1 VASFLQQFFNGL
13 VSGAFLAL
21 LALGLSVIFGMLRV
35 VNFAHGAFYM
45 LGAFG
50 AYILLTDFGVSF
62 WLALILVPV
71 ALAVLGMVIERLL
84 IHRLTALDP
93 LYNFLLTF
101 GLTLVLQDLMRREY
115 GITSQPYPQPAGL
128 DEPVD
133 LGLFEY
139 PGYQVFVLAVAALT
153 CAGVWLLLTRTRVGM
168 VVRAST
174 EKPELTRALGIN
186 VGAWVTPVF
195 GFGVAL
201 DLMTIRSATLSD
213 VPVILELIRDLAEYE
228 RLSDAVSATEDKLR
242 ETLFGER
249 PAAERPE
256 ARRVGKEC
264 REKRRSRGAP
274 DREE

>member
-1 VASFLQQFFNGL
+1 
-13 VSGAFLAL
+13 
-21 LALGLSVIFGMLRV
+21 MLRV

-50 AYILLTDFGVSF
+50 AYILLTDFGVNF

-71 ALAVLGMVIERLL
+71 GLAVFGMVIERLL

-128 DEPVD
+128 DKPID

-201 DLMTIRSATLSD
+201 AGLAGVLAAPMRAINPLMGADLIITVFAVVVIGGLGSIVGSVLAGFGIGVASALCNLYVPALSQTL
-213 VPVILELIRDLAEYE
+213 VFILMA
-228 RLSDAVSATEDKLR
+228 AVL
-242 ETLFGER
+242 LWR
-249 PAAERPE
+249 PA
-256 ARRVGKEC
+256 GLL
-264 REKRRSRGAP
+264 G
-274 DREE
+274 REESTV